1 MDGKHPEPLSQTES
15 HASMISVPIND
26 DAGNASMPSSA
37 PTSRG
42 GVKRRA
48 SVLALVTLLP
58 FANALMGQQDEE
70 VVSDSLATHVLDP
83 IVVRGRLDD
92 LIGVA
97 STASEGIVGLEDLR
111 FRPLGRE
118 AELLEMVPGMI
129 LTQHSGDGKS
139 NQMFVRGFNLDH
151 GTDFSTKVEGM
162 QVNIPTHAHGH
173 GYTDL
178 NFIIPELVEHVEYK
192 LGNYYAD
199 IGDFSSAGGAH
210 LRLRR
215 SLSQP
220 LFLTSFG
227 EDGFRRL
234 VAAASRDLGSSRLLG
249 GIELK
254 RYDGHWT
261 IPQGLRKISGIARY
275 SWRRGDNLVSIL
287 ALGYDNEWDSSDQI
301 PSRLVDGGVI
311 NRFAQVD
318 STLGGASSRA
328 SISATWSRAG
338 SASQQ
343 RVDVYGIFYE
353 LDLYGNFTYFLD
365 HPEGDQVL
373 QQDDDRVVVGA
384 NLAHVQPLD
393 RHSLIVGLD
402 TRADFLDISL
412 FKTTRRTVTDIL
424 RSDEAITWAT
434 GVYLELE
441 SEWSPLVR
449 TVLGLRGDYQR
460 SDVTSLAAE
469 ESGVTAAA
477 IVSPKGSLV
486 LRASEETEVYLS
498 GGLGFHSNDARVA
511 LRPSADGAGDAIDPL
526 VRSTG
531 AEIGLR
537 ATPAVNWRSTLTGWT
552 IGLDSEL
559 IFVGDAGTTEPSDRS
574 RRFGLTWTNF
584 YRLSPSLSTDLDISF
599 ARARFQDL
607 PKTENRIPGAMEQ
620 VIAAGITLEP
630 QGDGPLV
637 ALRLRHF
644 GEYPLIEDDTR
655 RAGPT
660 SLVSL
665 NAGWVLGDLRISAS
679 VLNLFD
685 EEASDIQYFYA
696 SRLLG
701 EPEGGVEDLHF
712 HPTEPRQVR
721 VTVSFGL

>member
-1 MDGKHPEPLSQTES
+1 
-15 HASMISVPIND
+15 MISIPIND
-26 DAGNASMPSSA
+26 DDANDSIPSST
-37 PTSRG
+37 PTSCG
-42 GVKRRA
+42 GVKQRLDKRLA

-70 VVSDSLATHVLDP
+70 AVSDSIAAHVLDS
-83 IVVRGRLDD
+83 IVIRGRLDD
-92 LIGVA
+92 LTGIA
-97 STASEGIVGLEDLR
+97 STASQGVVGFDNLR
-111 FRPLGRE
+111 LRPLLRE
-118 AELLEMVPGMI
+118 AELLETVPGMI

-178 NFIIPELVEHVEYK
+178 NFIIPELVDRVEYK

-199 IGDFSSAGGAH
+199 IGDFGSAGGAH
-210 LRLRR
+210 VWLRR
-215 SLSQP
+215 SLSEP
-220 LFLTSFG
+220 LFLTSYG
-227 EDGFRRL
+227 QDGFRRL
-234 VAAASRDLGSSRLLG
+234 VAAASGDLGSSQLLG

-254 RYDGHWT
+254 GYDGPWT

-311 NRFAQVD
+311 DRFAQVD
-318 STLGGASSRA
+318 STLGGTSSRA
-328 SISATWSRAG
+328 SISASWLRAG
-338 SASQQ
+338 STSDQ
-343 RVDVYGIFYE
+343 RVDIYGIFYE

-373 QQDDDRVVVGA
+373 QRDDGRVVVGA

-393 RHSLIVGLD
+393 RHSLTVGLD

-412 FKTTRRTVTDIL
+412 FKTTRRTVTDVL

-434 GVYLELE
+434 GVYLEVE
-441 SEWSPLVR
+441 SEWSSLVR
-449 TVLGLRGDYQR
+449 TVLGLRGDYHR
-460 SDVTSLAAE
+460 FDVTSLAAE
-469 ESGVTAAA
+469 ESGGTAAT

-498 GGLGFHSNDARVA
+498 GGLGFHSNDARAA
-511 LRPSADGAGDAIDPL
+511 LRFSADGAGDAIDPL
-526 VRSTG
+526 VRSVG

-537 ATPAVNWRSTLTGWT
+537 ASPAADWRSTLAGWT

-559 IFVGDAGTTEPSDRS
+559 IFVGDAGTTEPSGGS
-574 RRFGLTWTNF
+574 RRFGLTWANF
-584 YRLSPSLSTDLDISF
+584 YRLSPSLYTDLDISF
-599 ARARFQDL
+599 ARARFRDL
-607 PKTENRIPGAMEQ
+607 PKTENRIPGSMER
-620 VIAAGITLEP
+620 VIAGGLTWEP
-630 QGDGPLV
+630 EGDGPLV

-696 SRLLG
+696 SRLRG
-701 EPEGGVEDLHF
+701 EPAGGVDDLHF

-721 VTVSFGL
+721 VTASWGL